1 MLKHPTSPNQIA
13 WIGGNMATATVTPA
27 VSPAQLTVI
36 TAEEISRYASLAAQI
51 KSLEAQKDRLRDEVL
66 ALHDAGAEQETTSPY
81 LLQFVDQVRR
91 TVDWKNHALQLATK
105 LYGIEKAEQWK
116 LKMEVSAPPQTIT
129 QIKPVPNPEYAAN
142 VAPPPAK
149 RPVVSIGMPND
160 SLAKSGD

>member
-1 MLKHPTSPNQIA
+1 
-13 WIGGNMATATVTPA
+13 MAVATVAPRI
-27 VSPAQLTVI
+27 SPLQPSII
-36 TAEEISRYASLAAQI
+36 TSETISRYASLAAQI
-51 KSLEAQKDRLRDEVL
+51 KSLEAQKNRLRDEVL
-66 ALHDAGAEQETTSPY
+66 ALHKAGAEQETTSPY

-142 VAPPPAK
+142 VASPPAR
-149 RPVVSIGMPND
+149 RPVVSIGMPSE
-160 SLAKSGD
+160 SLARSGD

>member
-1 MLKHPTSPNQIA
+1 VA
-13 WIGGNMATATVTPA
+13 VATVTPA

-36 TAEEISRYASLAAQI
+36 TSKTISRYAPLEVQI
-51 KSLEAQKDRLRDEVL
+51 KSLETQKDKLRDE
-66 ALHDAGAEQETTSPY
+66 LHARHNAGAEQETTSPY

-91 TVDWKNHALQLATK
+91 TVDWKNHALQLANK

-142 VAPPPAK
+142 VASPPAK
-149 RPVVSIGMPND
+149 RPVVSIGMPSE

>member
-1 MLKHPTSPNQIA
+1 
-13 WIGGNMATATVTPA
+13 MAVATVAPRI
-27 VSPAQLTVI
+27 SPIQPSVI
-36 TAEEISRYASLAAQI
+36 TSESISRYASLAAQI
-51 KSLEAQKDRLRDEVL
+51 KSLETQKDKLRDEVL
-66 ALHDAGAEQETTSPY
+66 ALHNAGVEQETTSPY
-81 LLQFVDQVRR
+81 LLQFADQVRR

-142 VAPPPAK
+142 VVPPPAK
-149 RPVVSIGMPND
+149 PPVAALWMPSE